1 MSMNKLKDKK
11 NFFYFALMILPIIDV
26 LTSINARF
34 NTFHFSP
41 GIIVRGIIFLISVLY
56 ILFSKNINKEMR
68 KKAIIYFVI
77 FLIYFSIFML
87 VRLNDSIDKSHL
99 ISEIKFFFKFW
110 YFPITLIFLNN
121 LDLDKEKLNKALK
134 VSTLLYAI
142 GIFLPLVTNT
152 YFESYSYSP
161 YKGVVGW
168 FYSANELG
176 SLLSMNLILLYL
188 NLDKKNILI
197 MLLNIFTLVI
207 IGTKVSLFSVIIIT
221 VSMFLI
227 FHLTTKK
234 KSNKTKKPK
243 KVKYSLIILIIS
255 VFLILFSST
264 ARDVLERLNV
274 NKNNIIETKLTGFG
288 AVLDKLLSGRYTFLL
303 DTLDQY
309 KTESIAVKTFG
320 LGFTYNNHL
329 TSIEMDTFD
338 IMLRYGILGFIIYF
352 APLIYYLYVY
362 IKDNKKTKPIPFLIC
377 SIGIILALLIATSCG
392 HMVSAP
398 TASIYV
404 ALCVALMS
412 TKYTK
417 EED

>member
-1 MSMNKLKDKK
+1 MDKLKDKK
-11 NFFYFALMILPIIDV
+11 NLFYFVLMILPIIDV

-41 GIIVRGIIFLISVLY
+41 GIIVRGIIFLISIIY
-56 ILFSKNINKEMR
+56 MLFSKEVNKESR
-68 KKAIIYFVI
+68 KKTIIYFI
-77 FLIYFSIFML
+77 ILIIYSFVFIL
-87 VRLNDSIDKSHL
+87 LRINNSIDKSHI

-121 LDLDKEKLNKALK
+121 FKLDKEKLNKALK
-134 VSTLLYAI
+134 ISTILYAI
-142 GIFLPLVTNT
+142 GLFLPLVTNT

-188 NLDKKNILI
+188 NLDKKSIPI
-197 MLLNIFTLVI
+197 ILLNILTLII
-207 IGTKVSLFSVIIIT
+207 IGTKVSLFSTLIIC
-221 VSMFLI
+221 VSMFVI
-227 FHLTTKK
+227 FKLKDKK
-234 KSNKTKKPK
+234 KLKNKKSE
-243 KVKYSLIILIIS
+243 KVKYSLIILIVS
-255 VFLILFSST
+255 LVLILSSST

-303 DTLDQY
+303 DTYGQY
-309 KTESIAVKTFG
+309 KNENIAVKTFG

-338 IMLRYGILGFIIYF
+338 IALRYGIIGFIIYF

-362 IKDNKKTKPIPFLIC
+362 IKDNKKTKSVPYLIC
-377 SIGIILALLIATSCG
+377 FVGIILSLLIATSCG

-404 ALCVALMS
+404 SICIALMS
-412 TKYTK
+412 NKYIKK
-417 EED
+417 ED